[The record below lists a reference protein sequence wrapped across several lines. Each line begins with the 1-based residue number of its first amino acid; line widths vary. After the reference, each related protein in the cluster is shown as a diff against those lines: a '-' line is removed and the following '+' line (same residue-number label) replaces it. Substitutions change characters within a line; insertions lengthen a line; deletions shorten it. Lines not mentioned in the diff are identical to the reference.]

1 MANIQINSDNIEYTS
16 ENIISKYVYQTTSV
30 NVEKSRISVTPV
42 DFNIT
47 FKTKRNVS
55 KLGVMLVGWG
65 GNNGSTFTGAHLANK
80 HKISW
85 VTKSGVKHPNWYG
98 SVLQSSTVS
107 LGFSQNGEIYVPMRD
122 MLPMVDPNNLIIDGW
137 DISSLNLAE
146 SMKRAEVFDYD
157 LQRQLIPYMEGLK
170 PRAAIHRPDFVAA
183 NQSDRA
189 DNVVMLDHAADQLAS
204 IRNDIKDFKSKNDVD
219 TVIVLWTANTERFCD
234 IIPGIHDN
242 AENLINSIKR
252 NEAEISSSTL
262 YAVASILEGCSYI
275 NGSPQNTF
283 VPGVIELAE
292 QHNVFLGGDDFKS
305 GQTKI
310 KSVLVDFLVSA
321 GIKPVSIVSYNHLGN
336 NDGKNLSAP
345 KQFRSKEISKSNV
358 VDDMVESNDILYSK
372 DEKPDHVV
380 VIKYVPT
387 VGDSKRAMDEYISE
401 IMMHGTNT
409 IAIHNT
415 CEDSLLATPIILDL
429 VLLTELCQRVQIK
442 VGPDGEYQNF
452 NTILSLL
459 SYLLKAPL
467 VPKDTPL
474 VNALFK
480 QRAAIENIMRA
491 MLSLPAQNH
500 MLLEYKLADMSV
512 FQKDLQMQNIH
523 TKEKNSGTVKHGLSK
538 NKLENGIYAP
548 VLKSIIH

>member
-1 MANIQINSDNIEYTS
+1 MANIHINSDNIEYTS
-16 ENIISKYVYQTTSV
+16 ESIISKYVYQTTSV
-30 NVEKSRISVTPV
+30 NVDKSRISVKPV
-42 DFNIT
+42 DFNVT

-85 VTKSGVKHPNWYG
+85 MTKSGVKEPNWFG

-122 MLPMVDPNNLIIDGW
+122 MLPMVDPNDLIIDGW

-146 SMKRAEVFDYD
+146 AMKRAEVFDYD
-157 LQRQLIPYMEGLK
+157 LQRQLIPHMEGLK
-170 PRAAIHRPDFVAA
+170 PRAAVHRPDFVAA
-183 NQSDRA
+183 NQSERA
-189 DNVVMLDHAADQLAS
+189 DNVVLLDHAADQVTS
-204 IRNDIKDFKSKNDVD
+204 IRNDIKDFKSKHDVD

-234 IIPGIHDN
+234 ILPGIHDT
-242 AENLINSIKR
+242 AENLMNSVKR
-252 NEAEISSSTL
+252 NEAEISTSTI
-262 YAVASILEGCSYI
+262 YAIASILEGCSYI

-292 QHNVFLGGDDFKS
+292 QYNVFLGGDDFKS

-358 VDDMVESNDILYSK
+358 VDDMVESNDILYGK

-380 VIKYVPT
+380 VIKYVPA
-387 VGDSKRAMDEYISE
+387 VKDSKRAMDEYISE
-401 IMMHGTNT
+401 ILMHGTNT
-409 IAIHNT
+409 LAIHNT

-442 VGPDGEYQNF
+442 VGADGEYQNF

-512 FQKDLQMQNIH
+512 FQKDLQMKNIQ
-523 TKEKNSGTVKHGLSK
+523 TIEKYNSCMKVPKSK
-538 NKLENGIYAP
+538 IENGLYTN
-548 VLKSIIH
+548 VLNSAIH

>member
-1 MANIQINSDNIEYTS
+1 MANIHINSDNIEYTS
-16 ENIISKYVYQTTSV
+16 ESIISKYVYQTTSV
-30 NVEKSRISVTPV
+30 NVDKSRISVKPV
-42 DFNIT
+42 DFDVT

-55 KLGVMLVGWG
+55 KLGIMLVGWG

-85 VTKSGVKHPNWYG
+85 MTKSGVKEPNWFG

-122 MLPMVDPNNLIIDGW
+122 MLPMVDPNDIIIDGW

-146 SMKRAEVFDYD
+146 AMKRAEVFDYD
-157 LQRQLIPYMEGLK
+157 LQRQLIPHMEGLK
-170 PRAAIHRPDFVAA
+170 PRAAVHRPDFVAA
-183 NQSDRA
+183 NQSERA
-189 DNVVMLDHAADQLAS
+189 DNVVLLDHAADQVTS
-204 IRNDIKDFKSKNDVD
+204 IRNDIKDFKSKHDVD

-234 IIPGIHDN
+234 IIPGIHDT
-242 AENLINSIKR
+242 AENLMNSVKR
-252 NEAEISSSTL
+252 NEAEISTSTI
-262 YAVASILEGCSYI
+262 YAIASILEGCSYI

-292 QHNVFLGGDDFKS
+292 QYNVFLGGDDFKS

-358 VDDMVESNDILYSK
+358 VDDMVESNDILYGK

-380 VIKYVPT
+380 VIKYVPA

-401 IMMHGTNT
+401 ILMHGTNT
-409 IAIHNT
+409 LAIHNT

-442 VGPDGEYQNF
+442 VGTDGEYQNF

-512 FQKDLQMQNIH
+512 FQKDLQMKNIQ
-523 TKEKNSGTVKHGLSK
+523 TIEKYNSCMKVPKSK
-538 NKLENGIYAP
+538 IENGLYTN
-548 VLKSIIH
+548 VLNSAIH